1 MKLDRRLQLFVAL
14 SGVFVTALVVG
25 DIIGGKLYDR
35 TVLGFTFRI
44 SVGMIPFP
52 LTFLLTDILNEFYG
66 KRAARFVT
74 WVGFAMA
81 VLAFTI
87 LGIAL
92 EVPWAAITRGADW
105 QGMNEGA
112 FNNVFGGSRRIL
124 LASMVAYVIGQ
135 FCDIAVFNFLK
146 RRSQNR
152 LLWLRATGSTV
163 VSQLI
168 DTVVIQFIAWW
179 GLMAPGEIF
188 ATVASSYVVK
198 LAIAIGLTPFIYA
211 GHALVERVLKI
222 EPIRLDDNG
231 EPVAASADGLLSP
244 AE

>member
-1 MKLDRRLQLFVAL
+1 MRLDRRLQLFVAL
-14 SGVFVTALVVG
+14 SAVFVTALVVG

-52 LTFLLTDILNEFYG
+52 VTFLLTDILNEFYG

-74 WVGFAMA
+74 WVGFGMA
-81 VLAFTI
+81 VLAFVI

-92 EVPWAAITRGADW
+92 QIPWAEITRARDW
-105 QGMNEGA
+105 QGMNQA
-112 FNNVFGGSRRIL
+112 SFDNVFGGSRRIL
-124 LASMVAYVIGQ
+124 FASMMAYVVGQ
-135 FCDIAVFNFLK
+135 FSDIAVFNFLK
-146 RRSQNR
+146 RRSHNK

-163 VSQLI
+163 ISQFI
-168 DTVVIQFIAWW
+168 DTVAIQVLAWW
-179 GLMAPGEIF
+179 GLMPLSDIF

-198 LAIAIGLTPFIYA
+198 LAIAIGLTPLIYA

-222 EPIRLDDNG
+222 DPVRLDDNG
-231 EPVAASADGLLSP
+231 EPLPEP
-244 AE
+244 APAPALAE